1 MLKADNACRSACETR
16 WVPGR
21 VHGGK
26 AAAGR
31 VGSRRHGADRG
42 ERRELQQR
50 DQSGTGAAAA
60 AAAAGQPCPRASDVT
75 GAGIDPGREANLH
88 IGSLV

>member
-1 MLKADNACRSACETR
+1 MLKADNACRSACEAR

-42 ERRELQQR
+42 ERRELRQR
-50 DQSGTGAAAA
+50 DRSGTGAA

-75 GAGIDPGREANLH
+75 GAGIDPGREGSLP

>member
-1 MLKADNACRSACETR
+1 MLKADNACRSACEAR

-31 VGSRRHGADRG
+31 VGSRRDGADRG
-42 ERRELQQR
+42 ERRELRQR
-50 DQSGTGAAAA
+50 DQSGTGAAA

-75 GAGIDPGREANLH
+75 GAGIDPGREASSN